1 MSKFV
6 ATNNKGFQ
14 MTFENG
20 FRISVQWGV
29 GNYCQKKDDG
39 EYGDSMKTD
48 FWESNSAEMAVFG
61 KDGEF
66 INIRGY
72 ELEKEDGTVKKVND
86 VVAGWLSADT
96 VAKCITIVQLA
107 TTEEEIETKLKALNL
122 LILII
127 YQFPKGLNP
136 QY

>member
-1 MSKFV
+1 MSKFT

-48 FWESNSAEMAVFG
+48 FWESTSAEIAVFG

-66 INIRGY
+66 IDISGY

-96 VAKCITIVQLA
+96 VAKCITLVQSA
-107 TTEEEIETKLKALNL
+107 TTEEEIEIKIKALNL
-122 LILII
+122 
-127 YQFPKGLNP
+127 
-136 QY
+136 

>member
-29 GNYCQKKDDG
+29 GNYCQKEEEG
-39 EYGDSMKTD
+39 EYGESMKTE
-48 FWESNSAEMAVFG
+48 FWESLSAEIAVFG
-61 KDGEF
+61 KDREF
-66 INIRGY
+66 IEITNY
-72 ELEKEDGTVKKVND
+72 PD

-96 VAKCITIVQLA
+96 VAKCITIVQSA
-107 TTEEEIETKLKALNL
+107 TTKEEIETKLKALNL
-122 LILII
+122 
-127 YQFPKGLNP
+127 
-136 QY
+136 

>member
-1 MSKFV
+1 MSKFT

-39 EYGDSMKTD
+39 EYGDSMKTE
-48 FWESNSAEMAVFG
+48 FWESNSAEIAVFG

-66 INIRGY
+66 IDISGY
-72 ELEKEDGTVKKVND
+72 ELEEIDGTFLKFND
-86 VVAGWLSADT
+86 VVSGWLSADT

-122 LILII
+122 
-127 YQFPKGLNP
+127 
-136 QY
+136 